1 MEKYICIHGHFYQP
15 PRENPWLE
23 AVELQDSAA
32 PYHDWNDRVT
42 AECYAPN
49 ATTRMLDGE
58 GRIDRIVNNYSR
70 ISFNFGPTLLAWL
83 QEKAP
88 DIHDAIVSADQ
99 ESQERFSGHGSALAQ
114 VYNHMILPLANK
126 RDKTTQVVWGIQDFE
141 ARFGRKPEGMWL
153 AETVVDLES
162 LDILAEFVIKFTILS
177 PYQASRIRRMI
188 GGRWRDVNGGRVDPS
203 RAYIVRLP
211 SGRKISVFF
220 YDGPVSQAVAF
231 EHLLEN
237 GERFARRLMDAFN
250 DGRQWDQLVHI
261 ATDGES
267 YGHHHH
273 SGEMALAFALQLID
287 ESPSVRLTNYGEFLE
302 KHPPIFEAGIH
313 ENSAWSCS
321 HGVERW
327 RSNCGCKAGKHP
339 GWKQE
344 WRTPLREAFDWLRD
358 ALNPCFESKA
368 KELLKDPWEAR
379 NDYIHVIMDRSDGSV
394 TRFFDKHSS
403 RALTEAEQIT
413 GLRLLEMQRHAMLM
427 YTSCGWFF
435 DELSGIETVQVIQY
449 AARALQLASDFCN
462 ENLETGFLEILG
474 RAKSNIPE
482 HQDGRWVYDNFVK
495 PAIVDRETV
504 GAHYAVSSL
513 FESYEQRTRIY
524 SFTFDEEHRQ
534 VFTAGRAR
542 LAIGRAKVTFEIT
555 RASDTIA
562 YGVLHFGDHNL
573 NGGVQPFT
581 DEESYQD
588 LLTEIGDAFERA
600 DFPQVI
606 RLMDRH
612 FGESNYSLKSLFR
625 DEQRKILNQVLSS
638 TREDLEN
645 RYRQITDQYTPLM
658 KFLTDLRAPLPSA
671 LQTAADFILN
681 IDLCREFESEE
692 TNLDLV
698 RNLFREGKARQVAF
712 FKESISHMI
721 KGNIERLMMRLVEDP
736 DDLHVLKRLEETA
749 ETIHNSPFSANLW
762 KVQNTYYRL
771 MNSLLAERRS
781 KAETGESSARE
792 WVQHFTSLGEHL
804 DFRIER

>member
-153 AETVVDLES
+153 AETAVDLES
-162 LDILAEFVIKFTILS
+162 LDILAEFGIKFTILS